1 MVADNW
7 LYFILDFVMAM
18 TLDDLQL
25 LLDVANRGSFS
36 KVAAIR
42 GWSQPM
48 VSQRIAVLEQAL
60 GQPLFFRHRR
70 GATPTPACEQFLPA
84 ASAALSALEGGRLA
98 MQGAPALPRIKLS
111 CLPSLTTVV
120 FGPLLL
126 ALVDEAFEIR
136 CNTDHSGV
144 IMQELLTGETDVG
157 FILKC
162 PAIAGIQL
170 ELLYRSPIIAVASAG
185 HPLAGKQGLTLQDI
199 ANERLAP
206 QQWGTGCDE
215 LILQLRL
222 LRQVASPLHAI
233 QPASAARELALEH
246 GFITLMPALA
256 ISRDLEFGRLVQLDV
271 VDLPPDHWDVM
282 MAWRSGKRPN
292 REKERV
298 LEAARTLARRWAG
311 R

>member
-1 MVADNW
+1 
-7 LYFILDFVMAM
+7 MAM

-25 LLDVANRGSFS
+25 LLDVVNRGSFS
-36 KVAAIR
+36 KAAAVR

-60 GQPLFFRHRR
+60 GQPLFRRHRR
-70 GATPTPACEQFLPA
+70 GATPTAACEQFLPA
-84 ASAALSALEGGRLA
+84 VNTALATLAAGQLAL
-98 MQGAPALPRIKLS
+98 QGTPLLPRIRLS

-126 ALVDEAFEIR
+126 ALVDECFEIL
-136 CNTDHSGV
+136 CSTEHSG
-144 IMQELLTGETDVG
+144 IIRQELLTGVTDVG
-157 FILKC
+157 FILTC
-162 PAIAGIQL
+162 PASAGIQL
-170 ELLYRSPIIAVASAG
+170 ELLYRSPIIAVACAT
-185 HPLAGKQGLTLQDI
+185 HPLAGRQGLTLQDI

-215 LILQLRL
+215 LLIQLRL
-222 LRQVASPLHAI
+222 LRQVTRPLHAI

-256 ISRDLEFGRLVQLDV
+256 IARDLEFGRLVQLDV
-271 VDLPPDHWDVM
+271 TDLPPDHWDVM
-282 MAWRSGKRPN
+282 MAWRGGKRPN
-292 REKERV
+292 PEKERV

-311 R
+311 DLT

>member
-1 MVADNW
+1 
-7 LYFILDFVMAM
+7 MAI

-48 VSQRIAVLEQAL
+48 VSQRIAVLEQEL
-60 GQPLFFRHRR
+60 GQSLFRRHRR

-84 ASAALSALEGGRLA
+84 ATSALSALEGGRLA
-98 MQGAPALPRIKLS
+98 MQGAPALPRIRLS

-136 CNTDHSGV
+136 CSTDHSGV

-170 ELLYRSPIIAVASAG
+170 ELLYRSPIIAVACAT
-185 HPLAGKQGLTLQDI
+185 HPLAGRQGLTLQDI

-256 ISRDLEFGRLVQLDV
+256 ITRDLEFGRLVKLDV
-271 VDLPPDHWDVM
+271 TDLPPDHWDVM

-292 REKERV
+292 PAKERV
-298 LEAARTLARRWAG
+298 LEAARTLARRWSG
-311 R
+311 KLP

>member
-1 MVADNW
+1 
-7 LYFILDFVMAM
+7 MAM

-25 LLDVANRGSFS
+25 LLDVVNRGSFS
-36 KVAAIR
+36 KAAAIR

-60 GQPLFFRHRR
+60 GQPLFRRHRR

-84 ASAALSALEGGRLA
+84 AAAALSALEGGRLA

-136 CNTDHSGV
+136 CNTDHSGI

-170 ELLYRSPIIAVASAG
+170 ELLYRSPIIAVACAT
-185 HPLAGKQGLTLQDI
+185 HPLAGRQGLSLQDI

-271 VDLPPDHWDVM
+271 VDLPQDHWDVM

-292 REKERV
+292 PAKERV
-298 LEAARTLARRWAG
+298 LEAARALARRWSGKSA
-311 R
+311 

>member
-1 MVADNW
+1 
-7 LYFILDFVMAM
+7 
-18 TLDDLQL
+18 
-25 LLDVANRGSFS
+25 
-36 KVAAIR
+36 
-42 GWSQPM
+42 M

-60 GQPLFFRHRR
+60 GQPLFRRHRR

-84 ASAALSALEGGRLA
+84 AAAALSALEGGRLA
-98 MQGAPALPRIKLS
+98 TQGAPALPRIKLS

-136 CNTDHSGV
+136 CNTDHSGI

-170 ELLYRSPIIAVASAG
+170 ELLYRPPIIAVGCAP
-185 HPLAGKQGLTLQDI
+185 HPLAGRQRLSLQDI

-206 QQWGTGCDE
+206 QQWGIGCDE

-222 LRQVASPLHAI
+222 LRQVTSPLHAI

-292 REKERV
+292 PAKERV
-298 LEAARTLARRWAG
+298 LEAARALARRWSGKSA
-311 R
+311 